1 VRYGPKYL
9 LIGTSLYTDTLVLR
23 ALLEG
28 LSTQGRHWGETITIL
43 DNGSLPGLEHEVE
56 PFKFLEH
63 RHVKS
68 WAQCNIVLAFMD
80 DLRHNRQ
87 TQEWLDR
94 AKGDG
99 IPAFVIST
107 YHP

>member
-1 VRYGPKYL
+1 M
-9 LIGTSLYTDTLVLR
+9 VLR

-28 LSTQGRHWGETITIL
+28 LSTQARHWGETIVIL
-43 DNGSLPGLEHEVE
+43 DNGSLPDLEHEVE
-56 PFKFLEH
+56 ASRHLEH
-63 RHVKS
+63 RYIKS
-68 WAQCNIVLAFMD
+68 WTKCNVVLAFMD

-87 TQEWLDR
+87 TQEWLDQ

-107 YHP
+107 YQ

>member
-28 LSTQGRHWGETITIL
+28 LSTQGRHWQEIITIL
-43 DNGSLPGLEHEVE
+43 GNGSVGGLEHEVE
-56 PFKFLEH
+56 GHKFLEYLY
-63 RHVKS
+63 VKS
-68 WAQCNIVLAFMD
+68 WTECNIVIAFMD

-87 TQEWLDR
+87 TQEWLER
-94 AKGDG
+94 ATGDG

-107 YHP
+107 YH